1 MPDAALTS
9 EDTPPPAAVETET
22 KPSRV
27 WFRLGPVAVTS
38 RLLGRAAALIAVL
51 IVLSL
56 VWGRLD
62 LEELH
67 ARAKALPAAAVI
79 AAISV
84 LPLVGFPVSWLHL
97 IAGVRFDFWGGI
109 AVVAVTSVLHHVLG
123 WALVHVLPKS
133 LLRRLDPWREKLRG
147 AGHRDA
153 TLLCCLLPGM
163 PYTVQLY
170 LLPLIGTPAHLLFG
184 LSSAL
189 HTARAVVT
197 ILLGDMSDRLTA
209 GRVAA
214 LAGYYALLF
223 TVSGFSLRHL
233 RRALRSAR
241 GENPATVP
249 APPAR
254 PATPSPRPR
263 D

>member
-1 MPDAALTS
+1 MPDAAITS
-9 EDTPPPAAVETET
+9 EDTPSAAAAGTET
-22 KPSRV
+22 TPARL

-38 RLLGRAAALIAVL
+38 RLLGRAAILVVVLIA
-51 IVLSL
+51 LSL

-62 LEELH
+62 PEDLH

-79 AAISV
+79 AAISA

-97 IAGVRFDFWGGI
+97 IAGVRFDFWGGM
-109 AVVAVTSVLHHVLG
+109 AVVAATSVLHHLLG
-123 WALVHVLPKS
+123 WALVRVLPGC
-133 LLRRLDPWREKLRG
+133 LLRRLAPWREKLRG

-170 LLPLIGTPAHLLFG
+170 LLPLIGTPPHLLFG
-184 LSSAL
+184 MSSAL

-209 GRVAA
+209 GRVGA
-214 LAGYYALLF
+214 LAGYYAPLF
-223 TVSGFSLRHL
+223 TVSVFSLRNLRRTL
-233 RRALRSAR
+233 RRAR
-241 GENPATVP
+241 GEDAAAATH
-249 APPAR
+249 AS